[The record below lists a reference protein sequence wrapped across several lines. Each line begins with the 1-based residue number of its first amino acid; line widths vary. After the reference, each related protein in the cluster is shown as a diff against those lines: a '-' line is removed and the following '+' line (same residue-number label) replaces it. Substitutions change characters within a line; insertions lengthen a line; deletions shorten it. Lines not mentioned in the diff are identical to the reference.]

1 MNKMMTVLGAA
12 ALGATLAFLFF
23 ELEGQ
28 REVMFAGLS
37 YLAGIVTAL
46 LAAIDHIIPKQNEE

>member
-1 MNKMMTVLGAA
+1 MTVLGAA

-46 LAAIDHIIPKQNEE
+46 LAAIDHIIPKENEE

>member
-1 MNKMMTVLGAA
+1 MNKIMTVLAAA
-12 ALGATLAFLFF
+12 ALGATLVFLFF

-28 REVMFAGLS
+28 REAIFAGLS

-46 LAAIDHIIPKQNEE
+46 LAAIDRIIPKEDS

>member
-46 LAAIDHIIPKQNEE
+46 LAAIDHIIPKENEE